1 VRIIHKPRPCR
12 AVKAKLYGTM
22 MNVVFA
28 VTCAIGIGS
37 QVGAI
42 PEMRETTG
50 RNVGTAA
57 TGPEPKIKE
66 NL

>member
-1 VRIIHKPRPCR
+1 
-12 AVKAKLYGTM
+12 

-42 PEMRETTG
+42 PGMREIAG
-50 RNVGTAA
+50 GNVGAAA

-66 NL
+66 SL